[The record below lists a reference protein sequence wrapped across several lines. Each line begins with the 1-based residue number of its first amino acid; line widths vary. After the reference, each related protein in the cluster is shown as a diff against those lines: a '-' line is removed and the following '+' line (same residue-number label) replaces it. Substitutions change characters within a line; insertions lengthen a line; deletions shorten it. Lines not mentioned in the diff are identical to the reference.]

1 MKIVL
6 WEYMYWRCPIG
17 ASMNQVLRHLNEL
30 GGLGWELVINRE
42 TIVEKGDVQQKINI
56 FILKRPC
63 GQGLVDPVK

>member
-1 MKIVL
+1 
-6 WEYMYWRCPIG
+6 
-17 ASMNQVLRHLNEL
+17 MNQVLQNLNEL

-42 TIVEKGDVQQKINI
+42 TLVEKGNAQQKINI